1 MAYEIS
7 PIVEGT
13 NPVATPS
20 SVPHMRED
28 REVDPYKAARI
39 KAKTPQNPTDSGQKI
54 IDSEI
59 KAVSPEEPK
68 AASEESVQLSPQVA
82 ALARKEQRFRS
93 AEQDLKAKEKAL
105 EAERAEI
112 ADLKALKAKLQA
124 KDFSGIENLVGYDD
138 YTKYLI
144 EKTESLTPEQ
154 QALKALAQKVDGVEK
169 AHNEDIS
176 KRFEAAVND
185 RRKAVTALVET
196 DPYYSSIKELNL
208 QEAVVKHILDTW
220 EEDGT
225 DLSPEQASKEV
236 EDVLVE
242 RAGRW
247 SALSK
252 LKPKEP
258 VQEEKNELPPLKPG
272 IKTLTNNMA
281 ATGDIKRPAKSFQ
294 HMSESE
300 RYAEAR
306 RRAEE
311 RLKTQ
316 GR

>member
-1 MAYEIS
+1 MAYELS

-13 NPVATPS
+13 NPVATPTS
-20 SVPHMRED
+20 MPQMREE
-28 REVDPYKAARI
+28 REVDPYKAARL
-39 KAKTPQNPTDSGQKI
+39 KATIPVNPPVSGQKI
-54 IDSEI
+54 INSET
-59 KAVSPEEPK
+59 KPVGSEEPGAP
-68 AASEESVQLSPQVA
+68 AAESVQLSPQVA
-82 ALARKEQRFRS
+82 ALARKEQKFRS
-93 AEQDLKAKEKAL
+93 AEQEFKAKEKAL

-112 ADLKALKAKLQA
+112 AELKVLKAKLQA

-154 QALKALAQKVDGVEK
+154 QALKALAQKVEGVEK

-196 DPYYSSIKELNL
+196 DAAYSSIKELKL
-208 QEAVVKHILDTW
+208 QETVVQHILDTW
-220 EEDGT
+220 ENDGI
-225 DLSPEQASKEV
+225 DLSPEEAAKEV
-236 EDVLVE
+236 EAELVE

-258 VQEEKNELPPLKPG
+258 SEESKNELPPLKPV

-281 ATGDIKRPAKSFQ
+281 ATGDIKRPVKSFQ

-311 RLKTQ
+311 RLKQQ